1 MPSLPTSVSKPG
13 NLRASA
19 NRGYQIGAGW
29 FITDNI
35 LLKGEYVTQKY
46 NGFAPTDIR
55 SGGKFNGFMVEG
67 TVAF

>member
-1 MPSLPTSVSKPG
+1 MSGPLAGSTTDVG
-13 NLRASA
+13 ADRW
-19 NRGYQIGAGW
+19 QVGAGW

-35 LLKGEYVTQKY
+35 LRKGEYVTQKY

>member
-1 MPSLPTSVSKPG
+1 VG
-13 NLRASA
+13 ADRW
-19 NRGYQIGAGW
+19 QVGAGW

-55 SGGKFNGFMVEG
+55 SGGMFQRLHGRG
-67 TVAF
+67 HSRLLIHRRRPSRRAGRG